1 MVSID
6 AIDQLPKRV
15 ISSDE
20 KLVSLKAMK
29 SADSRSLSSWLELKI
44 GARVMLIN
52 IVEISNRLIYGQI
65 GVVKY
70 IKSAAGKITK
80 ICFLWW

>member
-29 SADSRSLSSWLELKI
+29 SADSRSLSS
-44 GARVMLIN
+44 
-52 IVEISNRLIYGQI
+52 
-65 GVVKY
+65 
-70 IKSAAGKITK
+70 
-80 ICFLWW
+80 

>member
-80 ICFLWW
+80 ICFLWR

>member
-1 MVSID
+1 
-6 AIDQLPKRV
+6 
-15 ISSDE
+15 
-20 KLVSLKAMK
+20 
-29 SADSRSLSSWLELKI
+29 
-44 GARVMLIN
+44 MLIN

-80 ICFLWW
+80 ICFL